1 LVFRIVYKN
10 PVPPKIT
17 VCVHYK
23 MSLIVLNMEIHDDV
37 FLSIIKHLIALCGK
51 VQFEMFAPLECCMAM
66 VGSLVTSVS

>member
-1 LVFRIVYKN
+1 
-10 PVPPKIT
+10 
-17 VCVHYK
+17 
-23 MSLIVLNMEIHDDV
+23 MLNMEIHDDV